1 MPGKFDVKRHSLVI
15 YIYGQTTR
23 CITITYIFKACASG
37 PPYGRKKRSAANE
50 TVIIDEVEISTAIE
64 VTTDELAGEGDQQAI
79 STDDVCLPN
88 GGFYGLIAFFV
99 IALLASVSASCF
111 LFTRSRK
118 SRKYMDDHH
127 LYYKGTDGAS
137 NPSFR

>member
-1 MPGKFDVKRHSLVI
+1 M
-15 YIYGQTTR
+15 
-23 CITITYIFKACASG
+23 
-37 PPYGRKKRSAANE
+37 
-50 TVIIDEVEISTAIE
+50 IIDEVEISTAIE